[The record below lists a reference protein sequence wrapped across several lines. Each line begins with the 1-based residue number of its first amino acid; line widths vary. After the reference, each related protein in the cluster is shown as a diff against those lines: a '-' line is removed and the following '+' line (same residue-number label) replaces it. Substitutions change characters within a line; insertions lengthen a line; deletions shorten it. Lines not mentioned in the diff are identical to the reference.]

1 MNKGRLEAFGDAII
15 AIIIT
20 IMVLEFQVPE
30 SAELA
35 ALLDLAPEFLSYVL
49 SFLFLTIYWNNH
61 HHLFHAVERV
71 NGAVLWANLHLMF
84 WLSLV
89 PFTTAWLGEAGLYRA
104 PVTLYGV
111 ILLFAGLAHRLL
123 VHTLVSLHGRQSRLA
138 MTIGRDWK
146 GKLSLELYAIALLL
160 AWFIPPVALGIYILV
175 AIIWFIPDQRFE
187 KGMRP

>member
-30 SAELA
+30 SAELS
-35 ALLDLAPEFLSYVL
+35 ALLDVVPEFLSYAL
-49 SFLFLTIYWNNH
+49 SFLFLAIYWNNH
-61 HHLFHAVERV
+61 HHLFQAVERV

-89 PFTTAWLGEAGLYRA
+89 PFTTAWLGEAGLHRA

-111 ILLFAGLAHRLL
+111 VLLFAGLAHRLL
-123 VHTLVSLHGRQSRLA
+123 VHTLISLHGRQSRLA
-138 MTIGRDWK
+138 SALGRDWK
-146 GKLSLELYAIALLL
+146 EKLSLGLYAIALLL
-160 AWFIPPVALGIYILV
+160 AWFIPPIALGIYILV
-175 AIIWFIPDQRFE
+175 AIMWFIPDQRFE
-187 KGMRP
+187 KGMLP